1 MSVAFRRGRP
11 GFTLVELLVVIA
23 IIGVL
28 VALLLPAV
36 QAAREAAR
44 RTSCQNNLKQIGLA
58 LQNYHLS
65 MGHFPLATIRAP
77 YRHTCIP
84 FMLPYLEQENL
95 HLEYR
100 FDRDWNHPD
109 NQPAVNFELAVMLC
123 PSANGTPRI
132 DNIGDGKTAATGD
145 YAPTTAFSWEL
156 VSRGLV
162 PPEKYPSGA
171 GKKTRGIMHPKNG
184 YGTPMARI
192 HDGSSNTILFTEDAG
207 RPEHW
212 TSKGLGP
219 ATSDNGCGNYNV
231 SGGRVL
237 GAGWADTARSIPL
250 HGFTHDGLA
259 CNASCAVNC
268 TNNNE
273 TFGFHP
279 AGADVALADGRVQLV
294 AQNVNIA
301 VYAAMITMMGAEV
314 MPAAAY

>member
-1 MSVAFRRGRP
+1 MSAAFRRRRR
-11 GFTLVELLVVIA
+11 GFTIVELLVVIA
-23 IIGVL
+23 IIGLL
-28 VALLLPAV
+28 VALLMPAV

-58 LQNYHLS
+58 LQSYHLS
-65 MGHFPLATIRAP
+65 MGHFPLATIRRP

-95 HLEYR
+95 HRQYR

-109 NQPAVNFELAVMLC
+109 NQPAVNMQLSVMLC
-123 PSANGTPRI
+123 PSAPGSSRT
-132 DNIGDGKTAATGD
+132 DNIGGGRTAAGGD
-145 YAPTTAFSWEL
+145 YAPPTAFSWEL

-162 PPEKYPSGA
+162 PPEKYSSGP
-171 GKKTRGIMHPKNG
+171 GGKTRGITHPNNG
-184 YGTPMARI
+184 DGTPMARI
-192 HDGSSNTILFTEDAG
+192 HDGSSNTILFAEDAG

-212 TSKGLGP
+212 TGKGMGP

-231 SGGRVL
+231 HGGRVL
-237 GAGWADTARSIPL
+237 GAGWADTARSVPL

-259 CNASCAVNC
+259 CNGPCAVNC

-273 TFGFHP
+273 TFAFHP
-279 AGADVALADGRVQLV
+279 AGADVAFADGRVQLI

-301 VYAAMITMMGAEV
+301 VYAALITMMGAEP
-314 MPAAAY
+314 MPGDAY